1 MPEKSIAQKLFLK
14 EGMTVLLVNA
24 PAGYGAKLGKLPK
37 DAKIVKE
44 SSVPVDFIQVFLAN
58 RKEAEAYAPK
68 MKKLLKPNGLLWLC
82 YLKGTSKTKTD
93 PSAGS
98 GQRINRDTLHAYART
113 VGLEGVSLISI
124 DDDWSAMR
132 FKVK

>member
-1 MPEKSIAQKLFLK
+1 MPEKSIAQKLFIK

-24 PAGYGAKLGKLPK
+24 PAGYAAKLGKLPK
-37 DAKIVKE
+37 DAMIVE
-44 SSVPVDFIQVFLAN
+44 GSSAPVDFIQVFLAN
-58 RKEAEAYAPK
+58 RQEAEAYAPK

-93 PSAGS
+93 
-98 GQRINRDTLHAYART
+98 INRDTLHAYARS

-132 FKVK
+132 FKLATR

>member
-1 MPEKSIAQKLFLK
+1 MPEKSIAQKLFIK
-14 EGMTVLLVNA
+14 EGMKVLLVNA
-24 PAGYGAKLGKLPK
+24 PPGYVAKLGKLPK
-37 DAKIVKE
+37 NASIVKQT
-44 SSVPVDFIQVFLAN
+44 SSPVDFIQVFLAN

-68 MKKLLKPNGLLWLC
+68 MKKLLKPNGMLWLC

-93 PSAGS
+93 
-98 GQRINRDTLHAYART
+98 INRDTLHAYART